1 MTRSLTVSDFD
12 YELPPELIAQ
22 TPAAE
27 RTGSRLLHLDD
38 ASQLHDRRFA
48 DLTGLLRSGDL
59 LVFNDTRVIK
69 ARLNGHKTTGGKV
82 EVLVERITEPDRAL
96 AHVRAS
102 KSPGPGMG
110 RLADA
115 FDAVV
120 LGREGELFDIRFSG
134 PVLDLLDA
142 HGATPLPPY
151 ITHEADAGDDARY
164 QTVYAREPGAVA
176 APTAGLHFDQ
186 ATLDQLDALGVERAF
201 VTLHVGAGTFQP
213 VRVDK
218 LEDHIMHAEW
228 FTVPQAT
235 VDAIA
240 AARARGGRVIAV
252 GTTSV
257 RALES
262 AAAQTA
268 GSNAPGM
275 PLAAAQGD
283 TRLFIT
289 PGYQYRVVDALVT
302 NFHLPQSTL
311 LMLVS
316 ALAGVEPIRRAYAHA
331 VAQRYRFF
339 SYGDAMFIESPHNN
353 HDRTE
358 LRTARHRRRRPPR
371 PHHAEPRRGRDAHL
385 HARGHLRQRQ
395 GHAAAR
401 AEGNRL
407 ADRAG
412 QHLPPAAA
420 PGHGNHGKAW
430 RPARLH
436 AVGQAHPHRLGRL
449 PGVQPAGHA
458 QDHRGRRQ
466 VRLADRW
473 RTPVPDARGIDAH
486 PALAEFGHRNGV
498 RRMHALRDR
507 RPSGHGREAARS
519 MRMSLRWARRSRDE
533 FDRLGNPNALFGI
546 VQGGMYESLRDESLA
561 GLQDIGFHGYA
572 IGGLSVGE
580 PKEDMMRILAHV
592 TPSCRRRRRAT

>member
-27 RTGSRLLHLDD
+27 RSGSRLLHLDD

-69 ARLNGHKTTGGKV
+69 ARLNGH
-82 EVLVERITEPDRAL
+82 RPPAARSRCWSSASRADRAL

-110 RLADA
+110 LRLADA

-164 QTVYAREPGAVA
+164 RPCTRANPAPSRRHRRPALRSGHAGPVGRPGRGARLRHA
-176 APTAGLHFDQ
+176 ACGRGHLPA
-186 ATLDQLDALGVERAF
+186 
-201 VTLHVGAGTFQP
+201 GAGRQAGRP
-213 VRVDK
+213 
-218 LEDHIMHAEW
+218 HHARRMVH
-228 FTVPQAT
+228 VPQAAWT
-235 VDAIA
+235 PSPPP
-240 AARARGGRVIAV
+240 RARRVIAV

-331 VAQRYRFF
+331 VAQRYRF

-371 PHHAEPRRGRDAHL
+371 PHHAEPRRS
-385 HARGHLRQRQ
+385 RGPSSCPWAPT
-395 GHAAAR
+395 AAS
-401 AEGNRL
+401 
-407 ADRAG
+407 
-412 QHLPPAAA
+412 
-420 PGHGNHGKAW
+420 
-430 RPARLH
+430 RPCC
-436 AVGQAHPHRLGRL
+436 
-449 PGVQPAGHA
+449 
-458 QDHRGRRQ
+458 
-466 VRLADRW
+466 
-473 RTPVPDARGIDAH
+473 RT
-486 PALAEFGHRNGV
+486 
-498 RRMHALRDR
+498 
-507 RPSGHGREAARS
+507 S
-519 MRMSLRWARRSRDE
+519 
-533 FDRLGNPNALFGI
+533 
-546 VQGGMYESLRDESLA
+546 
-561 GLQDIGFHGYA
+561 
-572 IGGLSVGE
+572 
-580 PKEDMMRILAHV
+580 
-592 TPSCRRRRRAT
+592 